1 MLNKVKIKLFIFL
14 FFLSVLAGCAGTGTK
29 NYSSVSYEAPS
40 DQAVV
45 FIGRKNRFVASAGL
59 VKVILDGQ
67 EIARLGIGE
76 MERVTV
82 SAGSH
87 KLQSKIGNVLQLG
100 VGGDSS
106 SFVAEKGKKY
116 FFIVDFDTKLFSSQ
130 WVIMETTEGGF
141 QSSIN

>member
-45 FIGRKNRFVASAGL
+45 FVGRKNRYIASGAL
-59 VKVILDGQ
+59 PKVILDGQ
-67 EIARLGIGE
+67 EIAKLGIGE
-76 MERVTV
+76 MERVNV
-82 SAGSH
+82 SPGAH
-87 KLQSKIGNVLQLG
+87 KLQTKIGNILQLG
-100 VGGDSS
+100 LQGDAT

-116 FFIVDFDTKLFSSQ
+116 FFIIDYDAKLFSGQ
-130 WVIMETTEGGF
+130 WEILETTEGGF
-141 QSSIN
+141 QGSLN

>member
-1 MLNKVKIKLFIFL
+1 MLKKIRLKSALFL
-14 FFLSVLAGCAGTGTK
+14 FLFSILASCAGTGTK

-67 EIARLGIGE
+67 EIAKLGVGE
-76 MERVTV
+76 MERVNV
-82 SAGSH
+82 SPGSH

-106 SFVAEKGKKY
+106 AFVAEKGKKY
-116 FFIVDFDTKLFSSQ
+116 FFIVDFNQKLFTSQ

-141 QSSIN
+141 QGSIN